1 MTPHLFI
8 DTLLEK
14 YQQAPSYPFHDWVE
28 NPVSFYA
35 LINLWDDIFKAA
47 AGKVALEF
55 VAANELKQ
63 DPDSKVYSVVHDGMS
78 RIMHVSHDAEGGL
91 FFLAESQPSPDEDA
105 PLDRLEIISDI
116 SRPQLLAS
124 FQMLRE
130 FARADLSAPDARSAL
145 EQDFV
150 IRFKSA
156 FGYPDFDPFQGPSI
170 DGNDD
175 VDHSGSEEA

>member
-14 YQQAPSYPFHDWVE
+14 YKQAPSYPFHDWVE

-55 VAANELKQ
+55 VAANEIKQ
-63 DPDSKVYSVVHDGMS
+63 DPDSKVYSVVHVGLS
-78 RIMHVSHDAEGGL
+78 RIVHVTHDAEGGL
-91 FFLAESQPSPDEDA
+91 FFLAESQPSPDENA

-116 SRPQLLAS
+116 SRPQLIAS

-130 FARADLSAPDARSAL
+130 FIRADLSAPDARYTL

-150 IRFKSA
+150 ARFKSA
-156 FGYPDFDPFQGPSI
+156 FGYPDFDPFQGPSVDDDYEQNG
-170 DGNDD
+170 DGN
-175 VDHSGSEEA
+175 S